1 MLFLNPYV
9 SSNLN
14 SEHKN
19 LRFIFTEYGKISTIG
34 GENALALMVGG
45 LCTKMEGQ
53 LGLIVTRLCRVFYN
67 KTHSHDKFKK
77 FCCIPTFIISIL
89 IFLMLLSIAIFLRVK
104 NFDLNK
110 ISVEEQAFLSTFA
123 FIIGISILGSSVTWI
138 KMIWN
143 LVRSPKS
150 RIRSIHMAHSK
161 NDNAKDPKVES
172 FIFQLKREVDLIA
185 HTVKTIDS
193 FTHSCTRLVI
203 VIDGLDSC
211 EQSKV
216 IVVAI
221 RR

>member
-1 MLFLNPYV
+1 
-9 SSNLN
+9 
-14 SEHKN
+14 
-19 LRFIFTEYGKISTIG
+19 
-34 GENALALMVGG
+34 
-45 LCTKMEGQ
+45 
-53 LGLIVTRLCRVFYN
+53 
-67 KTHSHDKFKK
+67 
-77 FCCIPTFIISIL
+77 
-89 IFLMLLSIAIFLRVK
+89 
-104 NFDLNK
+104 
-110 ISVEEQAFLSTFA
+110 
-123 FIIGISILGSSVTWI
+123 
-138 KMIWN
+138 
-143 LVRSPKS
+143 
-150 RIRSIHMAHSK
+150 MAHSK